1 MKGKGEA
8 GWAKV
13 VDGPD
18 RTRRRA
24 GLRGKKGGGLWPRES
39 ERFFLFSTQ
48 GFRRRDYLQ
57 AHTQDK
63 NQITHASMLH
73 GVLVIVNL
81 V

>member
-8 GWAKV
+8 SWAKV

-39 ERFFLFSTQ
+39 ERFFYFLHKDLGEGTTSN
-48 GFRRRDYLQ
+48 
-57 AHTQDK
+57 HTHK
-63 NQITHASMLH
+63 TRTKSLMHLCYMVYWL
-73 GVLVIVNL
+73 L
-81 V
+81 